1 MPARKLTLITLVG
14 AAALA
19 GAQPAAPPSAMPAC
33 ASPEQTAAV
42 SEFYGKMKAM
52 LPLLATRTLKMPE
65 AVIVSALKSDQALG
79 VDGKIQRGVGLG
91 PYLGRR
97 GVFVSK
103 GGNQFEINGS
113 LPEGVQSTS
122 SNYFNLGPQKAG
134 ITGHLRADNIV
145 SIYAISLKQGKTQ
158 LRGLNFYDAKGDSRL
173 SIFLPGEGAA
183 VSKETESAFEKS
195 WVLLSGLPRVC
206 K

>member
-79 VDGKIQRGVGLG
+79 VDGKNFSAVWDSARTWGDV
-91 PYLGRR
+91 
-97 GVFVSK
+97 VFFVSK

-122 SNYFNLGPQKAG
+122 SNTSISAPRRPASPATCGP
-134 ITGHLRADNIV
+134 TTSFRSTRSRSSRARRN
-145 SIYAISLKQGKTQ
+145 S
-158 LRGLNFYDAKGDSRL
+158 
-173 SIFLPGEGAA
+173 AA
-183 VSKETESAFEKS
+183 
-195 WVLLSGLPRVC
+195 
-206 K
+206 